1 MFYSPTYL
9 LNLQEIRMSLLKGER
24 FFVDLG
30 ISPCL
35 SFSFP
40 LPLSQCVSYGIHK
53 LCIYVLMYLNEAVSG
68 LQAI

>member
-24 FFVDLG
+24 FFEDLG
-30 ISPCL
+30 ISPAL
-35 SFSFP
+35 SFP

>member
-1 MFYSPTYL
+1 
-9 LNLQEIRMSLLKGER
+9 MSLLKGER
-24 FFVDLG
+24 FFEDLG
-30 ISPCL
+30 ISPAL
-35 SFSFP
+35 SFL